1 MSPKSDKAR
10 KISVKNPTRIQSG
23 LAIASFT
30 VGTIIGCIALF
41 VVPPPGEITN
51 SALGLTSE
59 FLVLCGALLGVSVAF
74 DYKLSKFETRVK
86 HTLSDN
92 DIELSDND
100 NTDVDE

>member
-1 MSPKSDKAR
+1 MQSGKL
-10 KISVKNPTRIQSG
+10 KNPTKIQTG

-59 FLVLCGALLGVSVAF
+59 FLILCAAMLGVSVTF
-74 DYKLSKFETRVK
+74 DYKLSKFRAEVEKEILSKET
-86 HTLSDN
+86 
-92 DIELSDND
+92 
-100 NTDVDE
+100 DEEMPDE